1 MRWFWIERYVE
12 FERGRRAVAIKNV
25 SLAEEELD
33 DYTPG
38 YPVMPNSLIIEGMA
52 QTAGLL
58 IGEAS
63 GFEARVILAK
73 IGKAI
78 FHRYAIPGDSLRYTA
93 TIVDTNAEGAMA
105 TVTSHIGD
113 ELQAEVEFMFAFIT
127 DKSFSGGPL
136 FEPVDF
142 VAMIRGFRIYEV
154 GRDQEG
160 KPLQLPEFYAQAQRE
175 AEASYAPIGTP
186 VSPHEPEASARA

>member
-1 MRWFWIERYVE
+1 MRWFWIERFLE
-12 FERGRRAVAIKNV
+12 FERGRRAVAVKNV
-25 SLAEEELD
+25 SLVEEQLD
-33 DYTPG
+33 GYTPG
-38 YPVMPNSLIIEGMA
+38 YPIMPSSLIIEGMA

-73 IGKAI
+73 IGKAV
-78 FHRYAIPGDSLRYTA
+78 FHRYAIPGDTLRYTA
-93 TIVDTNAEGAMA
+93 TVLDTNAEGAMA

-127 DKSFSGGPL
+127 ERSFSGGPL

-154 GRDQEG
+154 GRTSDG
-160 KPLQLPEFYAQAQRE
+160 KPLELPPFYAQAQRD
-175 AEASYAPIGTP
+175 AEAGYVPVGTP
-186 VSPHEPEASARA
+186 VAPAYSVSPKS

>member
-1 MRWFWIERYVE
+1 MRWFWIERFIE

-25 SLAEEELD
+25 SLTEEQLD
-33 DYTPG
+33 EYTPG

-58 IGEAS
+58 ISEMS
-63 GFEARVILAK
+63 GYETRVILAK

-93 TIVDTNAEGAMA
+93 TVIDYNAEGAMA
-105 TVTSHIGD
+105 TVTSHIGG
-113 ELQAEVEFMFAFIT
+113 ELQAEIEFMFAFIT
-127 DKSFSGGPL
+127 DRSFAGGAL

-142 VAMIRGFRIYEV
+142 LAMIRGFRIYEV
-154 GRDQEG
+154 GRTADGQ
-160 KPLQLPEFYAQAQRE
+160 PLELPPYYAKVQRE
-175 AEASYAPIGTP
+175 AEASYPAIGTP
-186 VSPHEPEASARA
+186 VSPG

>member
-1 MRWFWIERYVE
+1 MRWFWIERFIE

-25 SLAEEELD
+25 SLVEEELD
-33 DYTPG
+33 EYTPG

-58 IGEAS
+58 LGEAT

-73 IGKAI
+73 IGKAV

-93 TIVDTNAEGAMA
+93 TVVDVNAEGAMA
-105 TVTSHIGD
+105 TVTSHIGN
-113 ELQAEVEFMFAFIT
+113 ELQAEVEFMFAYLT
-127 DKSFSGGPL
+127 SRSFDGGSL

-154 GRDQEG
+154 GRDQNG
-160 KPLQLPEFYAQAQRE
+160 QPLALPPFYERALRD
-175 AEASYAPIGTP
+175 AEASYPPIGTP
-186 VSPHEPEASARA
+186 VAPAS

>member
-1 MRWFWIERYVE
+1 MRWFWIERFIE

-25 SLAEEELD
+25 SLVEEQLD
-33 DYTPG
+33 NYAPG

-73 IGKAI
+73 IGKAV

-93 TIVDTNAEGAMA
+93 TITDTNSDGAMA

-113 ELQAEVEFMFAFIT
+113 QLQAEVEFMFAFIT
-127 DKSFSGGPL
+127 EKSFSGGPL

-142 VAMIRGFRIYEV
+142 VAMVRGFRIYEV
-154 GRDQEG
+154 GRTSDG
-160 KPLQLPEFYAQAQRE
+160 KPLELPPFYAKAPRA
-175 AEASYAPIGTP
+175 AEAA
-186 VSPHEPEASARA
+186 

>member
-1 MRWFWIERYVE
+1 MRWFWIERFIE
-12 FERGRRAVAIKNV
+12 FERGRRAVAIKNI
-25 SLAEEELD
+25 SLVEEQLD
-33 DYTPG
+33 NYAPG

-73 IGKAI
+73 IGKAV
-78 FHRYAIPGDSLRYTA
+78 FHRHAIPGDSLRYTA
-93 TIVDTNAEGAMA
+93 TITDTNSDGAMA

-113 ELQAEVEFMFAFIT
+113 DLQAEVEFMFAFIT

-142 VAMIRGFRIYEV
+142 VAMVRGFRIYEV
-154 GRDQEG
+154 GRTSDGQ
-160 KPLQLPEFYAQAQRE
+160 PLELPPFYAKAQRE
-175 AEASYAPIGTP
+175 AEAAYAPVGTP
-186 VSPHEPEASARA
+186 VAPAH

>member
-1 MRWFWIERYVE
+1 MRWFWIERFVE

-25 SLAEEELD
+25 SLVEEQLD
-33 DYTPG
+33 GYTPG
-38 YPVMPNSLIIEGMA
+38 YPIMPSSLIIEGMA

-73 IGKAI
+73 IGKAV
-78 FHRYAIPGDSLRYTA
+78 FHRYAIPGDTLRYTA
-93 TIVDTNAEGAMA
+93 TVLDTNAEGAMA

-127 DKSFSGGPL
+127 ERSFSGGPL

-154 GRDQEG
+154 GRTSDGQ
-160 KPLQLPEFYAQAQRE
+160 PLELPPFYAQAQRD
-175 AEASYAPIGTP
+175 AEADYAPIGTP
-186 VSPHEPEASARA
+186 VAPSSSP

>member
-1 MRWFWIERYVE
+1 MRWFWIERFLE
-12 FERGRRAVAIKNV
+12 FERGRRAVAVKNV
-25 SLAEEELD
+25 SLVEEQLD
-33 DYTPG
+33 GYTPG
-38 YPVMPNSLIIEGMA
+38 YPIMPSSLIIEGMA

-73 IGKAI
+73 IGKAV
-78 FHRYAIPGDSLRYTA
+78 FHRYAIPGDTLRYTA
-93 TIVDTNAEGAMA
+93 TVLDTNAEGAMA

-127 DKSFSGGPL
+127 ERSFSGGPL

-154 GRDQEG
+154 GRTSDG
-160 KPLQLPEFYAQAQRE
+160 KPLELPPFYAQAQRD
-175 AEASYAPIGTP
+175 AEAGYAPIGTP
-186 VSPHEPEASARA
+186 VAPSSSP